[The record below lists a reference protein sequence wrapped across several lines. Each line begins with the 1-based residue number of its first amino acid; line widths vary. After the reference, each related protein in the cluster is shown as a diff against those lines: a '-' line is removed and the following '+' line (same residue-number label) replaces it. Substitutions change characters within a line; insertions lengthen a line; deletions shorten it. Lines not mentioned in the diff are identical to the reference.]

1 MAATHVLSDVDPF
14 AICICKK
21 GANNQRIFL
30 RKSQDG
36 EHDGVTVLPHRDGL
50 LKADTPDWSAFYCVG
65 AEPGAE
71 ENGGQGASEITDVWK
86 SEDEIRKAAHRFAKN
101 QGYVNAM
108 HGGLAEQGCTVV
120 ENAVALA
127 DFKVGRHTIKK
138 GSWYIAVEPDDAF
151 RAAVDAGEITGVS
164 IEGSGMRE
172 AIDKEFSP
180 RAKQAKRLKAE
191 GKSHQQIA
199 DAMGI
204 SVDAVKGHLAKAGTM
219 AHEPTIGSKGNGLF
233 GMKGKQLPAYIQ
245 HVYNDMVQS
254 GSKVGGST
262 YRKAVGI
269 VQNWAAGHDGKGN
282 KVSAATQ
289 AKAAKAIA
297 EWEKLKAEAKAKVNK
312 NGSDSWLADLGRAVG
327 LNKMEDDDVDD
338 MAAAALLKASTTPRT
353 FDSIM
358 AQRVLDEELPTAT
371 DALRSVIWE
380 AFYPYDTTTTAQS
393 RTALSDS
400 IDQFKDWLL
409 TTFDGAVKPDAA
421 SADGTAA
428 TDTVMKEQLG
438 MDPASRPDTGSLGV
452 TNPQEDTMDTETKER
467 LDALAKSQEESNS
480 AIATLSELVGKLVE
494 HATKPKEEDVT
505 PDSLK
510 KSLDEYIAKSDEQLT
525 AIEEGI
531 AALASSGSS
540 QPADDGREP
549 VRKSNNPLAGILA

>member
-36 EHDGVTVLPHRDGL
+36 DHDGVTVLPHRDGL
-50 LKADTPDWSAFYCVG
+50 LKADTPDWTAFYCVV

-151 RAAVDAGEITGVS
+151 RAKVDAGEITGVS

-172 AIDKEFSP
+172 ALS
-180 RAKQAKRLKAE
+180 KA
-191 GKSHQQIA
+191 A
-199 DAMGI
+199 
-204 SVDAVKGHLAKAGTM
+204 TM

-245 HVYNDMVQS
+245 HVYNDLVQS

-421 SADGTAA
+421 SADDTAA

-480 AIATLSELVGKLVE
+480 AIATLSDLVGKLVE

-505 PDSLK
+505 PESLK

-549 VRKSNNPLAGILA
+549 VRKSDNPLAGILA

>member
-1 MAATHVLSDVDPF
+1 MPATHVLSDVDPF

-30 RKSQDG
+30 RKSHDG

-50 LKADTPDWSAFYCVG
+50 LKEDGDWSAFYCVV

-86 SEDEIRKAAHRFAKN
+86 DADEIRKAAHRFAKN

-120 ENAVALA
+120 ENAVALS

-138 GSWYIAVEPDDAF
+138 GSWYIAVEPSDAF

-164 IEGSGMRE
+164 IEGSGVRE
-172 AIDKEFSP
+172 ALS
-180 RAKQAKRLKAE
+180 KA
-191 GKSHQQIA
+191 A
-199 DAMGI
+199 
-204 SVDAVKGHLAKAGTM
+204 TM
-219 AHEPTIGSKGNGLF
+219 AHEPTIGSKGKGLF

-289 AKAAKAIA
+289 AKAAAAIA
-297 EWEKLKAEAKAKVNK
+297 EWEKLKAEAKATVNK
-312 NGSDSWLADLGRAVG
+312 DGSDSWLASMGLALGI
-327 LNKMEDDDVDD
+327 NKMGDDDVDD
-338 MAAAALLKASTTPRT
+338 MAAAALLKASNQPRT
-353 FDSIM
+353 FDGIL
-358 AQRVLDEELPTAT
+358 AQRELDQQLPDAQ
-371 DALRSVIWE
+371 DALRSVIWD
-380 AFYPYDTTTTAQS
+380 AFYPMPDVTAAQS
-393 RTALSDS
+393 RAALSDS
-400 IDQFKDWLL
+400 LDQFKDWLL
-409 TTFDGAVKPDAA
+409 TTFDGAVKPD
-421 SADGTAA
+421 TAA
-428 TDTVMKEQLG
+428 ADDTTVKDTVMKEQLG
-438 MDPASRPDTGSLGV
+438 MDPASRPDAGSLGV
-452 TNPQEDTMDTETKER
+452 TNPAQEDTMDTETKER
-467 LDALAKSQEESNS
+467 LDALAKSQEESAG
-480 AIATLSELVGKLVE
+480 AIATLSDLVGKLVE

-525 AIEEGI
+525 AIEKGI
-531 AALASSGSS
+531 EALASSGSA
-540 QPADDGREP
+540 QPDDGREP
-549 VRKSNNPLAGILA
+549 VKKSDNPLAGILA